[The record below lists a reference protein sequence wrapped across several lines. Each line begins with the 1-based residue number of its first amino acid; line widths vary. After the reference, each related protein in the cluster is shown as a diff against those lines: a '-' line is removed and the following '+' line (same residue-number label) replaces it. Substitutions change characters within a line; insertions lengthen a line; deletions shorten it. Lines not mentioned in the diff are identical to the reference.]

1 MTPSEI
7 AGRLMMLGAQL
18 EAEKRDAAAQ
28 ACAEA
33 AALILIYLDKTT
45 SNGGEAYERSIK
57 ATPPTTTTV
66 TPLFGSILKKDL

>member
-7 AGRLMMLGAQL
+7 AGRLMMLGSQL

-33 AALILIYLDKTT
+33 AALILIYLDNTT
-45 SNGGEAYERSIK
+45 GNGGEAYDRSIQSTPVT
-57 ATPPTTTTV
+57 ATV
-66 TPLFGSILKKDL
+66 APLFGSILKKQS

>member
-45 SNGGEAYERSIK
+45 SNGGEAYERS
-57 ATPPTTTTV
+57 TTATV
-66 TPLFGSILKKDL
+66 TPLFESLTKNS